1 MASATTSSD
10 VDARADGQHGS
21 RSSVAAVPTSL
32 QLWGL
37 DWRAVLPWSFD
48 DVVVDA
54 GTFAEATP
62 FVEEHYAAIF
72 RAAGADTRFLGDPMT
87 PAKRRFSD
95 AMDVFLMR
103 HDGRVV
109 GTLMAHPLDWS
120 SYYMRSAA
128 ILPAYR
134 DRRVL
139 TRLVEAM
146 YAPLSAAGVERMEG
160 EVSPTNLP
168 MMRMLVG
175 LGWVVNATVNSER
188 WGTMVRLAKFLR
200 DDAEATFSE
209 RFCAMRVRPRG
220 SHATVSTS
228 DPERRTS

>member
-1 MASATTSSD
+1 MASATTSTDAVTRDD
-10 VDARADGQHGS
+10 VQHGS
-21 RSSVAAVPTSL
+21 SASVAAVPTSVR
-32 QLWGL
+32 LWGL
-37 DWRAVLPWSFD
+37 DWRSVLPWSFD
-48 DVVVDA
+48 DVIVEA

-62 FVEEHYAAIF
+62 FVEEHYAPIF

-103 HDGRVV
+103 HEGRVV

-120 SYYMRSAA
+120 SYYMRSVA
-128 ILPAYR
+128 ILPAHR

-146 YAPLSAAGVERMEG
+146 YAPLRAAGVERMEG
-160 EVSPTNLP
+160 EISPTNLP

-188 WGTMVRLAKFLR
+188 WGTMVRLVKFLHE
-200 DDAEATFSE
+200 DAEATFSE

-220 SHATVSTS
+220 SRTPVTNP